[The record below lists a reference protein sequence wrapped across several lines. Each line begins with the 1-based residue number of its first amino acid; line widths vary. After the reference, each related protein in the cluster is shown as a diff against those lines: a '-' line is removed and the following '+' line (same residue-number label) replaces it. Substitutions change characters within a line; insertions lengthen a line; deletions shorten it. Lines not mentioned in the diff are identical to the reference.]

1 MDEKNLKPPSL
12 GSLKTLDPG
21 NSRYVFPRPSWAG
34 DNEKDHLF
42 SLWGAEGA
50 RIIVVG
56 GAGGRHRRSDGTIY
70 FVIVT
75 LRGLKHV
82 LVVVV
87 VVVVGGGSC
96 FLSSSRDCEYLSFER
111 SSS

>member
-42 SLWGAEGA
+42 SEGT

-56 GAGGRHRRSDGTIY
+56 GAGGRHRRSDGTIH

-75 LRGLKHV
+75 LRGLTHILV
-82 LVVVV
+82 VVVIVVVV
-87 VVVVGGGSC
+87 VVFGAMK
-96 FLSSSRDCEYLSFER
+96 FAFF
-111 SSS
+111 

>member
-75 LRGLKHV
+75 LRGLKRLQVV
-82 LVVVV
+82 LYCRRCRRRIV
-87 VVVVGGGSC
+87 
-96 FLSSSRDCEYLSFER
+96 FPLSGTANI
-111 SSS
+111 